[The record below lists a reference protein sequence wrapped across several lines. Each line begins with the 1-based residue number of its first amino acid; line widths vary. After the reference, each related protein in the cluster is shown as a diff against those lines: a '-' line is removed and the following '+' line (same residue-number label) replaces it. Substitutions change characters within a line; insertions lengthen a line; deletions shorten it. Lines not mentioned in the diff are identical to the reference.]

1 MEAKLKEYRAIRRR
15 KEIINN
21 VKEKLEKSKQKIVN
35 FIIPETFRNMEN
47 RGYRKEEEVLLVC
60 KIYFFFLYFL
70 QTSPVFPLCITLTFV
85 TQRFG

>member
-47 RGYRKEEEVLLVC
+47 KGYRKEEEVLLVC
-60 KIYFFFLYFL
+60 KIYFTVFFIIF
-70 QTSPVFPLCITLTFV
+70 SAN
-85 TQRFG
+85 

>member
-47 RGYRKEEEVLLVC
+47 KGYRKDEEVLLVC
-60 KIYFFFLYFL
+60 KIYYTVFLLYFL
-70 QTSPVFPLCITLTFV
+70 QTSPVF
-85 TQRFG
+85 RFALL